1 MALDLCEGVGPLP
14 LRAQAAVQGEALGAV
29 PLLWGDRS
37 WIVESPRNSP
47 VTRILILIRTEKFG
61 RHEQLELQPKV
72 REDSTITEK
81 TPR

>member
-1 MALDLCEGVGPLP
+1 MAPDLCEGVGSLP

-29 PLLWGDRS
+29 PLLWGQGRGL
-37 WIVESPRNSP
+37 WNHRGI

-72 REDSTITEK
+72 REDSTIMEVG
-81 TPR
+81 PSLG